1 MTAGATISSAVL
13 FGFQDRLGARGVDAH
28 RLGSR
33 CHVPVEA
40 WSNDSVEIPL
50 SDFVRLLE
58 LAAAESANPAFGWES
73 GRIFNFHAFGDLAQ
87 AVLEAPTLGAGLAT
101 FSRYLQLFQ
110 TTSEMRLDIN
120 DRKAVVTYRILDPEI
135 WPRQQDAEFSIS
147 VILAL
152 IQHVLGTDW
161 RPSAVGFEHRASR
174 PEQSWNEEIAAECI
188 FGAEANTIVLPVG
201 ALDCPMPSSNRAA
214 WRQRSYKLG
223 RALSEH
229 ELAQSTAARVS
240 EAIYAC
246 FGHGPVNQI
255 SVARR
260 LGLSRRSLRRKM
272 KAEGVTFSNVL
283 AKSRLRL
290 ARRTLTRTDRSLA
303 QIALDLGYSDQSA
316 FTRAFKIGGGLPP
329 GRYRKSHL
337 PDAPRTAVTDSQIS

>member
-33 CHVPVEA
+33 CGVPVEA
-40 WSNDSVEIPL
+40 WSSDSVEIPL
-50 SDFVRLLE
+50 GDFVRLLE
-58 LAAAESANPAFGWES
+58 LAADESANPAFGWES
-73 GRIFNFHAFGDLAQ
+73 GRIFDFHAFGDLAQ
-87 AVLEAPTLGAGLAT
+87 AVLEAPTLGAALTT
-101 FSRYLQLFQ
+101 FSRYLQLVQ
-110 TTSEMRLDIN
+110 TSSELRLDIGP
-120 DRKAVVTYRILDPEI
+120 RRAVVSYRILDPDI

-152 IQHVLGTDW
+152 IQHCLGADW
-161 RPSAVGFEHRASR
+161 RPCAVGFEHRASR
-174 PEQSWNEEIAAECI
+174 PEQTWSEEIGGECI

-214 WRQRSYKLG
+214 WRRRSSALG
-223 RALSEH
+223 RALGEH

-246 FGHGPVNQI
+246 FGHGPVTQI

-260 LGLSRRSLRRKM
+260 LGLSRRTLRRKLE
-272 KAEGVTFSNVL
+272 AEGVSFSAVL

-290 ARRTLTRTDRSLA
+290 ARMTLARTDRSLA

-316 FTRAFKIGGGLPP
+316 FTRAFKLGGGQPP
-329 GRYRKSHL
+329 GRYRKSHV
-337 PDAPRTAVTDSQIS
+337 PGAPGRS

>member
-1 MTAGATISSAVL
+1 MTARATISSAVL

-33 CHVPVEA
+33 CGVPVAA
-40 WSNDSVEIPL
+40 WSNDSVEISL

-58 LAAAESANPAFGWES
+58 LAADESVNPAFGWES
-73 GRIFNFHAFGDLAQ
+73 GRIFDFHVFGDLAQ

-101 FSRYLQLFQ
+101 FSHYLQLVQ
-110 TTSEMRLDIN
+110 TTSELRLDVV
-120 DRKAVVTYRILDPEI
+120 DHRAVVTYRILDPDI

-152 IQHVLGTDW
+152 IQHCLGADW
-161 RPSAVGFEHRASR
+161 RPCAVGFEHRASR
-174 PEQSWNEEIAAECI
+174 PEQSWNEEIGGECL

-201 ALDCPMPSSNRAA
+201 ALDCPMPSSNCAA
-214 WRQRSYKLG
+214 WRRRSGELG
-223 RALSEH
+223 RALSER

-246 FGHGPVNQI
+246 FGHGPVDQI

-260 LGLSRRSLRRKM
+260 LGLSRRSLRRKLE
-272 KAEGVTFSNVL
+272 AEGASFSNVL
-283 AKSRLRL
+283 ATSRLRL
-290 ARRTLTRTDRSLA
+290 ARRTLARTDRSLA

-316 FTRAFKIGGGLPP
+316 FTRAFKLGGGLPP
-329 GRYRKSHL
+329 GRYRKSHVPAL
-337 PDAPRTAVTDSQIS
+337 AAQDDRNG